1 MHTQSPMP
9 PEVPNLAA
17 QNQATLKAAVPP
29 TSRTRT
35 VALLLIAIVLIAVIA
50 WLSRSRMNLDWH
62 SLREQFYA
70 VSWARVAI
78 GIALIYVCFVLRAAR
93 WSVLLAPMRKTST
106 WQLLPSQVL
115 GFTGVAIFGRVA
127 DLSRPYMIAHRTDTP
142 VTTQIAI
149 YSIERAFDLAAAA
162 TLFSL
167 ALAFAPASTPHHQA
181 FARAGI
187 LSIVA
192 TLLLAATAIT
202 IRLAGDRLAH
212 LIERLLSPLSAKF
225 AAKASARVLDL
236 QSGFGAISTFGEFAA
251 AMSLSLIMWAGIAG
265 CYLMGTTAFR
275 ATPELAGFSI
285 SATMLVMATGMGG
298 SVVQLPVL
306 GWFTQVALFATTMHA
321 LFGVPVE
328 NATACAALIFTM
340 TNLSVIPGG
349 LLVAQLQGT
358 GLRGAINLQ

>member
-1 MHTQSPMP
+1 MP
-9 PEVPNLAA
+9 FDA
-17 QNQATLKAAVPP
+17 QNETALKTATP
-29 TSRTRT
+29 TTGSKTRT
-35 VALLLIAIVLIAVIA
+35 VALLLLAFVLITVIA
-50 WLSRSRMNLDWH
+50 WLSRSRMHLDWH

-70 VSWARVAI
+70 VSWVRVAI
-78 GIALIYVCFVLRAAR
+78 GIALIYLCFVFRAAR

-127 DLSRPYMIAHRTDTP
+127 DLSRPYMIARRTDTP

-167 ALAFAPASTPHHQA
+167 ALAFAPASTPHHHA
-181 FARAGI
+181 FARAGL

-192 TLLLAATAIT
+192 TLFLAATAIT
-202 IRLAGDRLAH
+202 IRLSGDRLAR
-212 LIERLLSPLSAKF
+212 LIERLLSPLSAKL

-236 QSGFGAISTFGEFAA
+236 QSGFGAISTIGEFAS
-251 AMSLSLIMWAGIAG
+251 AMSLSLIMWTGIAG
-265 CYLMGTTAFR
+265 CYLMGATAFR

-306 GWFTQVALFATTMHA
+306 GWFTQVALFAATMHA

-328 NATACAALIFTM
+328 TATACAALIFTM

-349 LLVAQLQGT
+349 LLMAHLQGT
-358 GLRGAINLQ
+358 GVRGAIYLQ

>member
-1 MHTQSPMP
+1 MS
-9 PEVPNLAA
+9 LDA
-17 QNQATLKAAVPP
+17 QNETALKTATQTTGSGTRNAV
-29 TSRTRT
+29 
-35 VALLLIAIVLIAVIA
+35 LLLLTTVLIAALV
-50 WLSRSRMNLDWH
+50 WLFRGRMRLDWH

-70 VSWARVAI
+70 VSWVRVAI
-78 GIALIYVCFVLRAAR
+78 GIALIYLCFIFRAAR

-106 WQLLPSQVL
+106 WQLLPPQVL

-127 DLSRPYMIAHRTDTP
+127 DLSRPYMIARRTDTP

-167 ALAFAPASTPHHQA
+167 ALAFAPASTPHHHT
-181 FARAGI
+181 FERAGL

-192 TLLLAATAIT
+192 TLFLAAMAIT
-202 IRLAGDRLAH
+202 IRLAGDRLAR
-212 LIERLLSPLSAKF
+212 LIERLLSPLSVKLAT
-225 AAKASARVLDL
+225 KASARVLDL
-236 QSGFGAISTFGEFAA
+236 QSGFGAISTFGEFAS

-265 CYLMGTTAFR
+265 CYRMGATAFR
-275 ATPELAGFSI
+275 APPELAGFSI

-306 GWFTQVALFATTMHA
+306 GWFTQIALFATTMHA

-328 NATACAALIFTM
+328 TATACAALIFTM

-349 LLVAQLQGT
+349 LLMAQLQGT
-358 GLRGAINLQ
+358 GLRGAISLQ

>member
-1 MHTQSPMP
+1 MP
-9 PEVPNLAA
+9 PEAPNQAALAA
-17 QNQATLKAAVPP
+17 ASPSPSASATTPIS
-29 TSRTRT
+29 SRTRT
-35 VALLLIAIVLIAVIA
+35 IVLFLLTIVLIAVMA
-50 WLSRSRMNLDWH
+50 WLSRDRMHLDWH
-62 SLREQFYA
+62 SLRQQFYA
-70 VSWARVAI
+70 VSWVRVAI
-78 GIALIYVCFVLRAAR
+78 GIALIYLCFVLRAAR
-93 WSVLLAPMRKTST
+93 WSVLLAPMRKAST
-106 WQLLPSQVL
+106 WQLLPAQVL

-127 DLSRPYMIAHRTDTP
+127 DLSRPYMIARRTDSP

-181 FARAGI
+181 FARAGV

-192 TLLLAATAIT
+192 TLLLAATAIS
-202 IRLAGDRLAH
+202 IRLAGERLAR
-212 LIERLLSPLSAKF
+212 LIERLLSPLSAKL

-285 SATMLVMATGMGG
+285 SSTMLIMATGMGG
-298 SVVQLPVL
+298 SVIQLPVL
-306 GWFTQVALFATTMHA
+306 GWFTQVALFATAMHA
-321 LFGVPVE
+321 LFGVPVQT
-328 NATACAALIFTM
+328 ATACAALIFTM

-349 LLVAQLQGT
+349 LLMARLQGS
-358 GLRGAINLQ
+358 GLRGAISLQ